1 MARESRARNERQMN
15 FPSLMALA
23 ATFDLLPPAR
33 SLNDVTEVIRLA
45 VAPVFLL
52 TAIGTILSVLSA
64 RLGRIIDRA
73 RVLSDRLQGMDAR
86 AQQAARA
93 EMRVLHRRRR
103 LINVAITFGTVSA
116 LLVCLLI
123 AGAFIAVYF
132 SFDASLLISALFV
145 LSLGSL
151 VVALLFFLREIL
163 LAVRST
169 PIDPH

>member
-1 MARESRARNERQMN
+1 MARESRYQSHILLVA
-15 FPSLMALA
+15 SL
-23 ATFDLLPPAR
+23 DLMPPAR

-64 RLGRIIDRA
+64 RPGRIIDRA
-73 RVLSDRLQGMDAR
+73 RVLADRLQGMDSR
-86 AQQAARA
+86 TQHGARA

-103 LINVAITFGTVSA
+103 LINVAITFGTVAA

-169 PIDPH
+169 PIDPQ